1 MIDTW
6 NLKISR
12 ADRSLT
18 KKDGVCELH
27 FASEDIISCRIFE
40 DTAGNEIKYKLK
52 RVILN
57 PNAIPCI
64 LPDLPSCFNK
74 NSKKRRSSTEI
85 SISPKNVKKN
95 EFSDINVRHYIIQ
108 KPHSFIH

>member
-27 FASEDIISCRIFE
+27 FASEDIISYRIFE

-52 RVILN
+52 KVILN

-64 LPDLPSCFNK
+64 FPDLSSCFNK
-74 NSKKRRSSTEI
+74 NSKKRRSSTER
-85 SISPKNVKKN
+85 SISPKNVKNN
-95 EFSDINVRHYIIQ
+95 ESSDINVGII
-108 KPHSFIH
+108 